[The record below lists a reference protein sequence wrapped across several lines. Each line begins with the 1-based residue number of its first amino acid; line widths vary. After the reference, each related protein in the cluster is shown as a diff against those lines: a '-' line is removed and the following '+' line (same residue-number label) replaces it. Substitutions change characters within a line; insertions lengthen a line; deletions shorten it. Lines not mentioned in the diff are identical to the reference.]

1 MDLASLG
8 HRRSLKM
15 PGVSVTVEEQIE
27 ALRRAA
33 GEGAVSLIRAQPDAM
48 IARIVDS
55 WPQRFDTQ
63 RAEEA
68 GFRSEANFDQI
79 LAVYLEDELGRPT
92 AA

>member
-1 MDLASLG
+1 
-8 HRRSLKM
+8 
-15 PGVSVTVEEQIE
+15 
-27 ALRRAA
+27 
-33 GEGAVSLIRAQPDAM
+33 M